1 MRTKLWATG
10 AFLLFPCIPL
20 ACSAGG
26 DTSTGPGNP
35 FHSGGGNQGGS
46 AGAVGAG
53 GFGAGP
59 GGANG
64 AGPGGSFGAGPGGS
78 DGAGPGGGGGLGGSG
93 GMGGDGGMGAEG
105 GFGGSQGGVGGA
117 DGAGGSGNN
126 TSKDPVI
133 PPVKGE
139 CPSSWNGT
147 ITFMGLGG
155 IRVDSGTKPSSP
167 TAPLLFYWHGTGS
180 NSGEYSL
187 MAGAV
192 ANGVKAEGGVIVSFQ
207 GTSGGDLN
215 SGTSIFG
222 AGDWNIADQF
232 VACAVRDRN
241 IDPHRIHAT
250 GCSAGGLF
258 SDAMGVA
265 RAQYMASVASNSGGL
280 VATPAW
286 GSTTNTPALMTVHGG
301 ASDMVIVTFS
311 QTSATADNAYKRH
324 GGFVINCDHG
334 GGHCGGSGF
343 ADDIWMFFKAHPFGV
358 DPSPSPW
365 TGGLPSGFSTQCKI
379 F

>member
-26 DTSTGPGNP
+26 DTSSNPNP
-35 FHSGGGNQGGS
+35 FHGNGGGNPGGN
-46 AGAVGAG
+46 AGAMGAG
-53 GFGAGP
+53 GYGAFGGSNGQGP

-64 AGPGGSFGAGPGGS
+64 QGPGGSNGQ
-78 DGAGPGGGGGLGGSG
+78 GGGGGMGGGGGGG
-93 GMGGDGGMGAEG
+93 GMGGDGGMGGEG
-105 GFGGSQGGVGGA
+105 GSGGSLGGAGGA

-126 TSKDPVI
+126 TGKDPTI
-133 PPVKGE
+133 PPVKGD
-139 CPSSWNGT
+139 CPSTWNGT

-180 NSGEYSL
+180 NSGEYAA

-207 GTSGGDLN
+207 GTSGGDLA
-215 SGTSIFG
+215 SGTNIFG
-222 AGDWNIADQF
+222 LKDLDITDQL

-265 RAQYMASVASNSGGL
+265 RSQYMASVASNSGGL
-280 VATPAW
+280 VLTPSW
-286 GSTTNTPALMTVHGG
+286 GGANTPALMTVHGG

-311 QTSATADNAYKRH
+311 QTSATADNTYKRH

-334 GGHCGGSGF
+334 GGHCGGASY
-343 ADDIWMFFKAHPFGV
+343 ADDIWNFFKAHPFGV
-358 DPSPSPW
+358 QPSPSPW
-365 TGGLPSGFSTQCKI
+365 TGGLPAGFDSHCKI